1 MLPTKEVENNYG
13 YNGSYKEMN
22 CLTAYGEYKSTLKDS
37 EPSED
42 KPDAVKCAYDKYTY
56 DSNDSEQDRMRKSAH
71 KGIIAD
77 FCENSTTACNIED
90 ESGNPVEPDKM
101 CMDLN
106 VCDQGMTLFEIVP
119 LALEFFKIFQVL
131 LKDIGP
137 DEAAKLL
144 SRKNSRVTEFKK
156 KQAQLKLIEMD
167 GIKKKYNDVI
177 ESEKTAY
184 IKLYPETE
192 ADIAGTEASESES
205 EQTNK
210 NGLGGDTGG
219 TDEENNSP
227 KSNNVSAKPPGE
239 AAEAAKTAA
248 EATGEAAGDAA
259 GDAVAAEAAAAE
271 AVVAEGTKAPET
283 VDAEGTKGTVA
294 NGGTLAG
301 GADQEKVPETTDGI
315 KQENGDH
322 ELEKGDDSKKVVCV
336 PKKDSEEDREI
347 CAKHELGEDCNND
360 TKCMVESKNPIL
372 DEDWKKYNFE
382 TALAA
387 YKEYILFKK
396 VCSKTDVI
404 TKIIKDYEDKM
415 TMDLAK
421 KKEEREPYKDTNQ
434 LFAILEEYE
443 KQSAQ
448 SKELQTSGTFSKL
461 TKGVKNLS
469 DKALE
474 TDNARKKCANIALTG
489 HVGEMVEGAVN
500 LVTAPVTGI
509 AKIAETKNNNAVE
522 AKEGTEP
529 KAKVEA
535 KKEAEPKVEAKKE
548 AEPQAGAE
556 PKAEEVKQAKGG
568 GKTQK
573 KKKYKLYNRNYTIK
587 KKRKITIKK

>member
-13 YNGSYKEMN
+13 YTGSYKEMN

-119 LALEFFKIFQVL
+119 LALEFFKIFRVL

-156 KQAQLKLIEMD
+156 KQAQLKLIEME

-177 ESEKTAY
+177 GSERKEY
-184 IKLYPETE
+184 IKSHPKTK
-192 ADIAGTEASESES
+192 ADIEGTEASEPES
-205 EQTNK
+205 EQKNK
-210 NGLGGDTGG
+210 NGLGGDEGG

-227 KSNNVSAKPPGE
+227 KSNNVSAKTPEG
-239 AAEAAKTAA
+239 AEAEA
-248 EATGEAAGDAA
+248 E
-259 GDAVAAEAAAAE
+259 AEAAAAE
-271 AVVAEGTKAPET
+271 AAEAAEAAKAAAEADKAPGGAVAAEGA
-283 VDAEGTKGTVA
+283 VA
-294 NGGTLAG
+294 ADVKQAG
-301 GADQEKVPETTDGI
+301 GVDQEKVPEKAEI
-315 KQENGDH
+315 NP
-322 ELEKGDDSKKVVCV
+322 EKGDPELKKRDNSKKVVCV

-489 HVGEMVEGAVN
+489 HVGEMVEGAFNV
-500 LVTAPVTGI
+500 VTAPITGI

-529 KAKVEA
+529 KVEAKAKAKAKVEA
-535 KKEAEPKVEAKKE
+535 KVEAK
-548 AEPQAGAE
+548 PN
-556 PKAEEVKQAKGG
+556 AEEVKQANVGG